1 MISFKQF
8 MLEKAMN
15 QKVFADTASRLGD
28 TARVGYEFEM
38 AIPSTSGLYSG
49 DRDTDNLRDYND

>member
-28 TARVGYEFEM
+28 IARVGYESKSE
-38 AIPSTSGLYSG
+38 LYMG
-49 DRDTDNLRDYND
+49 ERTT